1 VQLMKRKIVI
11 CIFIVLIGMAG
22 TFLITQSSN
31 KEQRRERLLLNEICL
46 HNDTVIYNEIGNYTD
61 YVEIYNNSSET
72 VNLSN
77 YYLSDKKEQYNL
89 YRLPDMQ
96 IEPYSYAVVYIDAE
110 TAGFAVGDRDTLYLT
125 DGEENVFDMV
135 ELPYVSVDRVYAR
148 NADTLVWENNQQPTP
163 QNANLTSE
171 EPVEVINTSV
181 NVNLSHGSGFYN
193 EPFYLTMST
202 NSDYDIYYT
211 LDGSTPTQSS
221 WYYETPIL
229 IEDVTYK
236 ENVYSARED
245 ISVNPDEVEVPSYPV
260 DKCNV
265 VRAVAIAS
273 DGTRSEET
281 IATYFIDYGE
291 RYGYQDVYIVSL
303 VTDPENL
310 FDKDNGI
317 YVTGTLADKNWFGVE
332 DPGNAYKAIANYSR
346 EGKGWHRSAY
356 IELFD
361 PQKQYL
367 ASEHVNISIHGGF
380 SVYYPQKG
388 FNLLSVQ
395 EGEEENYLFS
405 GIVGDK
411 NTSLMLRSGGFRDW
425 RVTKF
430 RDALN
435 HTLVEDRALTILRS
449 VPCQVFLDGEYW
461 GAYNLQERIDQ
472 GLIAQNFGVRKEDV
486 IIFKNDNVLG
496 ADDTYYEEYLQVV
509 NYAAEHDLSVEKH
522 YDEMTKMIDIQSYID
537 YYCFQIYVANCDSV
551 HNNYSAWKT
560 NKITTEEYYDGKWR
574 WVLYDTDEAMG
585 IIEEKT
591 DPDVD
596 SFSAG
601 HWSTTPMTDPLFS
614 ALIQNE
620 DFKYQFVSTFIEM
633 ADNNFAYE
641 RVDSLIDQYCD
652 TYMEAFVVSRTR
664 YDNSV
669 YTEERYLEKVEVIRN
684 FFKKRRSYIVEHLEK
699 NLGIEDVEEYLNR
712 RNG

>member
-1 VQLMKRKIVI
+1 MYW
-11 CIFIVLIGMAG
+11 
-22 TFLITQSSN
+22 
-31 KEQRRERLLLNEICL
+31 NEIV
-46 HNDTVIYNEIGNYTD
+46 ND
-61 YVEIYNNSSET
+61 
-72 VNLSN
+72 L
-77 YYLSDKKEQYNL
+77 K
-89 YRLPDMQ
+89 
-96 IEPYSYAVVYIDAE
+96 
-110 TAGFAVGDRDTLYLT
+110 
-125 DGEENVFDMV
+125 
-135 ELPYVSVDRVYAR
+135 
-148 NADTLVWENNQQPTP
+148 
-163 QNANLTSE
+163 
-171 EPVEVINTSV
+171 
-181 NVNLSHGSGFYN
+181 
-193 EPFYLTMST
+193 
-202 NSDYDIYYT
+202 
-211 LDGSTPTQSS
+211 
-221 WYYETPIL
+221 
-229 IEDVTYK
+229 
-236 ENVYSARED
+236 
-245 ISVNPDEVEVPSYPV
+245 
-260 DKCNV
+260 
-265 VRAVAIAS
+265 
-273 DGTRSEET
+273 
-281 IATYFIDYGE
+281 
-291 RYGYQDVYIVSL
+291 
-303 VTDPENL
+303 
-310 FDKDNGI
+310 
-317 YVTGTLADKNWFGVE
+317 
-332 DPGNAYKAIANYSR
+332 
-346 EGKGWHRSAY
+346 
-356 IELFD
+356 
-361 PQKQYL
+361 
-367 ASEHVNISIHGGF
+367 
-380 SVYYPQKG
+380 
-388 FNLLSVQ
+388 
-395 EGEEENYLFS
+395 
-405 GIVGDK
+405 
-411 NTSLMLRSGGFRDW
+411 
-425 RVTKF
+425 
-430 RDALN
+430 N
-435 HTLVEDRALTILRS
+435 HTTTEHRRITVPAL
-449 VPCQVFLDGEYW
+449 
-461 GAYNLQERIDQ
+461 
-472 GLIAQNFGVRKEDV
+472 
-486 IIFKNDNVLG
+486 FKNDNVLG